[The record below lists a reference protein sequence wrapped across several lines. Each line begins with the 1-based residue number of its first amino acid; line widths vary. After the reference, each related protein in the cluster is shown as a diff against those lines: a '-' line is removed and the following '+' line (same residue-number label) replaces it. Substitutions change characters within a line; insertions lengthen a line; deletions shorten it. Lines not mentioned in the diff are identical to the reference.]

1 MCRWRGNAGSGD
13 DLNALRCALGIHS
26 GKIILNSAMP
36 DSLRAVRHCIFTEG
50 VVEENGICSAAFCE
64 SAALRLAS
72 SPSPSVRFAHCHT
85 PPFVAARHL
94 PPARGKSFLKGRGLG
109 MAEKFLAKVQTLRA
123 GARSPLGELSRS
135 D

>member
-50 VVEENGICSAAFCE
+50 VVEENGICSACF
-64 SAALRLAS
+64 LRKHPHCGVAS
-72 SPSPSVRFAHCHT
+72 WLSTGQR
-85 PPFVAARHL
+85 
-94 PPARGKSFLKGRGLG
+94 KSTRERLRVPMHRREGLQ
-109 MAEKFLAKVQTLRA
+109 V
-123 GARSPLGELSRS
+123 LSLF
-135 D
+135 